1 VSNQGLMELVA
12 SGEDFSG
19 EFGAVRRAVSDSRG
33 VRLVDF
39 VRGLTPVYSRIYRDL
54 ALGFGGLGLSVALAV
69 AAERQGIAPLAVTI
83 VGGLIIGFWFFYLVS
98 FVHEGLHW
106 NLAPTRRTN
115 DRLTGAMIACMLG
128 LSLEARRRQHFEH
141 HRSIGTTRDTEMMY
155 FYPLNLIALL
165 KSATGFGALRALF
178 AYVRRA
184 ARRAAAI
191 KQIAPTSAEPGIY
204 QAVAVGV
211 ATHGAIVAALLWL
224 GTPWAAVAW
233 VLAVFSVMPILNT
246 IRQLLEH
253 RHPGA
258 RLDVDYR
265 TVDQGACTR
274 MFSDGW
280 LDRAFGPA
288 GGHQH
293 LLHHWEG
300 QVSYTRLGDLERF
313 LLDTPLRPVIDR
325 RRTTYAQALASL
337 FMLT

>member
-1 VSNQGLMELVA
+1 VNNQGLLELVA
-12 SGEDFSG
+12 SEEDFSG
-19 EFGAVRRAVSDSRG
+19 EFGTVRRAVSDSRG

-39 VRGLTPVYSRIYRDL
+39 VRGLTPVYARIYRDL
-54 ALGFGGLGLSVALAV
+54 ALGFGGLVVSVALAMMAEQRGIGLVPVGV
-69 AAERQGIAPLAVTI
+69 A
-83 VGGLIIGFWFFYLVS
+83 GGLIIGFWFFYLVS
-98 FVHEGLHW
+98 FVHEGLHG
-106 NLAPTRRTN
+106 NLTPNRRTN

-141 HRSIGTTRDTEMMY
+141 HRSLGTTRDTEMMY
-155 FYPLNLIALL
+155 FYPLNLSALL

-184 ARRAAAI
+184 ARRSAAI
-191 KQIAPTSAEPGIY
+191 KQTVPASADSGIY
-204 QAVAVGV
+204 KAVLVGV
-211 ATHGAIVAALLWL
+211 ITHGAIVAVLLWL
-224 GTPWAAVAW
+224 GAPGAALAW
-233 VLAVFSVMPILNT
+233 VFAVFSVMPILNT
-246 IRQLLEH
+246 NRQLLEH
-253 RHPGA
+253 RHPAA
-258 RLDVDYR
+258 RLDVDYS
-265 TVDQGACTR
+265 TIDQGACTR

-300 QVSYTRLGDLERF
+300 QVSYTRLADLERF

>member
-1 VSNQGLMELVA
+1 MNSRNAVETANPWEDY
-12 SGEDFSG
+12 SGAF
-19 EFGAVRRAVSDSRG
+19 ATIRRDVKDSHG

-39 VRGLTPVYSRIYRDL
+39 VRELSPIYPRVYRDL
-54 ALGFGGLGLSVALAV
+54 TLGCAGLALSVGLTIAL
-69 AAERQGIAPLAVTI
+69 ERAGFAPFFPALLGA
-83 VGGLIIGFWFFYLVS
+83 LLIGFWFFYLVS
-98 FVHEGLHW
+98 FIHEGLHW
-106 NLAPTRRTN
+106 NLTPTRRTN

-141 HRSIGTTRDTEMMY
+141 HRSLGTTRDTEMMY
-155 FYPLNLIALL
+155 FYPLNLLALL
-165 KSATGFGALRALF
+165 KSATGFGAVRALF
-178 AYVRRA
+178 ASVRRA
-184 ARRAAAI
+184 ARRAAVI
-191 KQIAPTSAEPGIY
+191 RQTAPMSAEPGIY
-204 QAVAVGV
+204 KAVAVGV
-211 ATHGAIVAALLWL
+211 VTHAAIVAVLLWL

-313 LLDTPLRPVIDR
+313 MLDTPLRAVIDR